1 MEIEEVLGEEGRP
14 AAGAVQPLRGVGLH
28 VGLVRHPLEEA
39 LAALFADVRLL
50 AGVEQGVALQA
61 CGVGEGGAALL
72 ADEGAERGLAV
83 VVQMRGQVVTI
94 PIHTLSPEHFP
105 KQRQSRL
112 QHPKCRFLHFR
123 LKCDPQTKTN
133 GISLL

>member
-1 MEIEEVLGEEGRP
+1 MGSSELSIPAPRPGLEVEVEEVLSEEGRP
-14 AAGAVQPLRGVGLH
+14 AAWAVQPLCGVGLH

-83 VVQMRGQVVTI
+83 VMQVGGEVAGQ
-94 PIHTLSPEHFP
+94 
-105 KQRQSRL
+105 
-112 QHPKCRFLHFR
+112 
-123 LKCDPQTKTN
+123 
-133 GISLL
+133 